1 MSKILVPL
9 ILASILFGAA
19 HGQPPTQVPPILAP
33 RLAPALAKKLDGAA
47 RDSVSPADRAR
58 AYTKFL
64 EAQRHFW
71 RLSNTRRG
79 RSQAVY
85 QANVRSS
92 REALLAAIDINPYIA
107 EAYTILAELSISAP
121 PNDIED
127 AIELAR
133 LAIRVEQNNFG
144 ARRILA
150 RLHTFKSGLASKDV
164 NTEQAAWAI
173 EEWKRV
179 AALDPRNAEA
189 WGFLSLFYEKTSK
202 PKERIEA
209 LQNWVS
215 AAPALDGQFFQ
226 RITGGTEALTPEN
239 ASRKLAEVFI
249 TEGKTAE
256 AIAILSQLIADDSS
270 TAEAVDLLREAIS
283 SAKSMAS
290 DAAIDAL
297 RQAVYANPGNV
308 SLTSMLAELY
318 ADSGELAEG
327 VKVLRDAA
335 AKTTDRASAGMYLVL
350 LCDLY
355 DRVDSHADAIAAYEL
370 ALSCRGLADRQPA
383 ADDERAFTMQ
393 VYQRLVRSAKRS
405 GRTNNV
411 QLILE
416 RARRTLGPNEDFA
429 DRELISF
436 YREGGKR
443 QEALAVVRGLRMKNP
458 REEGLA
464 RLEATLV
471 TELGRVDE
479 AVTGFRT
486 YIADRVKAGTNADM
500 KNEGGSAAISLA
512 PPVDEFSTLLF
523 ISQLYTQASRT
534 KEAIDSANQALAAA
548 RGPERR
554 QIARLTL
561 ASAQQMGGDHT
572 GAEATLRD
580 ILKESP
586 DNPIALN
593 NLGYFLIERN
603 LKLEEALRMIQE
615 AVGVDPTNPSYLD
628 SLGWAYFK
636 LGKLA
641 EAEKYLKDA
650 AKFDPLSSTIT
661 EHLGDV
667 YLKQGRSEE
676 ARRLWQK
683 ALELASE
690 KSDLERIKVKLK

>member
-1 MSKILVPL
+1 MSKVLVPL

-19 HGQPPTQVPPILAP
+19 YGQQPTAQLPMSAEKLAP
-33 RLAPALAKKLDGAA
+33 GLVKKLDGTA
-47 RDSVSPADRAR
+47 RDSISTADRAR
-58 AYTKFL
+58 AYAKFL
-64 EAQRHFW
+64 EAQRYFW
-71 RLSNTRRG
+71 RLSNSRRG
-79 RSQAVY
+79 RTPAVY
-85 QANVRSS
+85 QGNVRTS
-92 REALLAAIDINPYIA
+92 REALLAALELNPYIA

-121 PNDIED
+121 PNDIDD

-133 LAIRVEQNNFG
+133 LAVRVEQNNFG
-144 ARRILA
+144 ARRILG
-150 RLHTFKSGLASKDV
+150 RLHTFKSALNSKDL
-164 NTEQAAWAI
+164 NTEQAALAI
-173 EEWKRV
+173 AEWKRV

-226 RITGGTEALTPEN
+226 RVTGGSESLTPEN
-239 ASRKLAEVFI
+239 ASLKLGEALI
-249 TEGKTAE
+249 TEGRTTE
-256 AIAILSQLIADDSS
+256 AISILGQLIADDSS
-270 TAEAVDLLREAIS
+270 NSEAIDLLREAVT
-283 SAKSMAS
+283 SAKGTAP
-290 DAAIDAL
+290 DAPIQAL

-318 ADSGELAEG
+318 ADSGKLADG
-327 VKVLRDAA
+327 VKLLRDAA
-335 AKTTDRASAGMYLVL
+335 ANTTDRASAGMYLVL
-350 LCDLY
+350 LGDLY
-355 DRVDSHADAIAAYEL
+355 DRVDSYADATAAYEL
-370 ALSCRGLADRQPA
+370 ALSRRGLSDRQPS
-383 ADDERAFTMQ
+383 ADDERAFLMQ
-393 VYQRLVRSAKRS
+393 VYQRLVRSAKRA
-405 GRTNNV
+405 GRSNDV
-411 QLILE
+411 QTILE
-416 RARRTLGPNEDFA
+416 RARRALGPNEDFA

-443 QEALAVVRGLRMKNP
+443 QEALAVIRGLRTKSP
-458 REEGLA
+458 GEEGLA
-464 RLEATLV
+464 RLEATLI

-479 AVTGFRT
+479 AVAGFRS
-486 YIADRVKAGTNADM
+486 YIADRAKSGTNTNP
-500 KNEGGSAAISLA
+500 KNEGGSATFSVA

-534 KEAIDSANQALAAA
+534 KEAIDSANQALTAA

-561 ASAQQMGGDHT
+561 ASAQQTGGDHA

-603 LKLEEALRMIQE
+603 LKLEEALKMIQE

-667 YLKQGRSEE
+667 YLKQGRGEE

-690 KSDLERIKVKLK
+690 KSDVERIKVKLK